1 MIYTSWHSSFGFVG
15 VSVVML
21 LRTFFWL
28 SVRLMIWFAG
38 FVTRLLGLGLT
49 EVEQL
54 ANLLEVGLVD
64 KRHVVQIA
72 LLFLRLLRE
81 NVTVIR
87 MISFYFP
94 CSGKRKALFGTGIRL
109 YFWHFCFV

>member
-1 MIYTSWHSSFGFVG
+1 
-15 VSVVML
+15 ML
-21 LRTFFWL
+21 LRTFLGL

-87 MISFYFP
+87 MISFKIMMLCQMLRFTA
-94 CSGKRKALFGTGIRL
+94 GDT
-109 YFWHFCFV
+109 